1 MVSVLLAAAL
11 VVGSGDGRH
20 GATDGRTE
28 QIVPAFTLVRVGM
41 TSDEVECLCR
51 GAHLAAQCEYNAGTT
66 IVLVYEFGPDRL
78 GSFQSVSIRL
88 DGWRVVG
95 VTVDPVA
102 PRAGKK

>member
-1 MVSVLLAAAL
+1 MYCVLFAAAL
-11 VVGSGDGRH
+11 VVGSGGDRN
-20 GATDGRTE
+20 GATNGRTE
-28 QIVPAFTLVRVGM
+28 EIIPAHMIRVGM

-78 GSFQSVSIRL
+78 GRVQSVSIRL

-102 PRAGKK
+102 PPNGKK